1 MSHASAQETG
11 GPGRQGVRLDLLCGT
26 LLLGGGSLLFLAPF
40 QTGSYYIDWISG
52 AFFGVMVGLS
62 EGYLTVARFHER
74 LRDGAVLLRCRRGVP
89 EGAGSAL
96 TVLAMLALGMV
107 LMIAVS
113 GSVAQLTKIPL
124 YVFNTLCGAWGALW
138 VVYLGVLLSWALVRG
153 RRLGAPIRVRCLGVD
168 VRPHS

>member
-26 LLLGGGSLLFLAPF
+26 LLLGGGSLLLLAPF
-40 QTGSYYIDWISG
+40 QTSAYYIDWISG
-52 AFFGVMVGLS
+52 AFFGAMVGVS
-62 EGYLTVARFHER
+62 EGYLTVIRFHER
-74 LRDGAVLLRCRRGVP
+74 LRAGAVSLRCRRGVP

-107 LMIAVS
+107 LMVAVS

-138 VVYLGVLLSWALVRG
+138 VVYLAALLSWALVRG
-153 RRLGAPIRVRCLGVD
+153 RRLGRPLRVRCAGADERLN
-168 VRPHS
+168 S